1 MGKKL
6 YVGNLSFDA
15 TEQDLRDAFAD
26 DGREVVEVAIIND
39 RDTGRPRGFAFVTMG
54 SDEDARAAIS
64 ALDGQSLG
72 GRTLRVNEAQDRGG
86 GGGGGAGGGGG
97 GGKMGATSK
106 VNVGGV
112 GGGAG
117 GGGGGG
123 QGSDSTSANGGDGT
137 FATSSDE
144 APADVTDIKFK
155 RGLGIGFLTA
165 GVLAIGYVIAKARNM
180 KSEAAAQG
188 GNGPADGPPVPPP
201 DV

>member
-1 MGKKL
+1 MLPTQTPTRSRTLARTRRMRGA
-6 YVGNLSFDA
+6 S
-15 TEQDLRDAFAD
+15 
-26 DGREVVEVAIIND
+26 VVEYAMLVIGVMFIAAGAW
-39 RDTGRPRGFAFVTMG
+39 RVLGTGVKKSSGKSAQEIGEQGNG
-54 SDEDARAAIS
+54 SNNGGGQQS
-64 ALDGQSLG
+64 ANG
-72 GRTLRVNEAQDRGG
+72 GGGG